1 MLTIED
7 CIALSDLNEAEIE
20 AISEHE
26 HIPEIVAAEY
36 GNYLMHSPE
45 GVPMLKRIILD
56 DIAAAEQRNDLK
68 HALHLR
74 LVLRRFVRAH
84 RDLRPAAN

>member
-7 CIALSDLNEAEIE
+7 CIALSDLNESEIE

-26 HIPEIVAAEY
+26 HSPEIVAAEY

-56 DIAAAEQRNDLK
+56 DIAAAERRNDLK

-74 LVLRRFVRAH
+74 LVLRRFVRTH